1 MLDEAVHSVTLNVD
15 TVPISMLPHGKD
27 ALSYTNTIKMSQ
39 QPQQPGLPNLM
50 NSMSVTASPSPS
62 GGGIEYTRV
71 GLTPPSHGAIALATQ
86 ASGQTQNSNP
96 SERGGVVGDPTL
108 INAEWYWGDI
118 TREEV

>member
-1 MLDEAVHSVTLNVD
+1 
-15 TVPISMLPHGKD
+15 
-27 ALSYTNTIKMSQ
+27 MSQ

-71 GLTPPSHGAIALATQ
+71 GLTPPSHGAIAIATQ
-86 ASGQTQNSNP
+86 ALGQAQNSNP